1 MDRKYAILALVLVV
15 LAGGLLLIPDKGA
28 DKDLKPAEL
37 LLSINDEARFLT
49 TDDVTKRIIEEDP
62 TLQLIDVRKPDEF
75 RTFALRGAVNI
86 PLDSLLSDSWKD
98 VITREAKD
106 KVFYSNDDIAAEKA
120 WMICKRMKV
129 DKIYIMKGGMN
140 EWFETIIK
148 VKEPEQTAPTEAYD
162 RYTFRLAA
170 RQFFTGIGA
179 PVPQPAA
186 GATET
191 SKPAGPAQ
199 KKAPA
204 TIKVEKKEESTG
216 GGC

>member
-1 MDRKYAILALVLVV
+1 MDRKYTILALVLVV

-49 TDDVTKRIIEEDP
+49 TDAVTKRIIEEDP
-62 TLQLIDVRKPDEF
+62 TLQLIDVRKAEEF
-75 RTFALRGAVNI
+75 RTFALKGAVNI
-86 PLDSLLSDSWKD
+86 PLDSLLNDAWQD
-98 VITREAKD
+98 IINQPAKD
-106 KVFYSNDDIAAEKA
+106 KVFYSNDDLNAEKA
-120 WMICKRMKV
+120 WMICKRKKV
-129 DKIYIMKGGMN
+129 DRIFVMKGGMN

-148 VKEPEQTAPTEAYD
+148 VKEPEQTAPTEAFD

-179 PVPQPAA
+179 PLPQP
-186 GATET
+186 ATET